1 MKFSLAWSLLDQLR
15 GPPFRVGSPE
25 KKSGW
30 IPEKVEGKSSH
41 LHIAVHGCKF
51 VHFSLFP
58 STTFLYRFIIIIEL
72 IVRNRPEIR
81 PWAIRPVISRASRE
95 ACRVSRPEHGGVG
108 RPHPRGVQL
117 SWNKKISKLKKK
129 CLVSP
134 PYRLGNEVGGTCP
147 GGPPARTRSSSQSV
161 TGSTTRPRT
170 SRKGLLKC
178 EQDVYKAIVRGFVT
192 NWK

>member
-30 IPEKVEGKSSH
+30 IPEKVEGKISH

-58 STTFLYRFIIIIEL
+58 STSFLYRFIIIIEL

-81 PWAIRPVISRASRE
+81 PWSIRPVISRASRE

-117 SWNKKISKLKKK
+117 SWNKKISKLKRNVFFFLLTVWGMKWGAH
-129 CLVSP
+129 VQGVP
-134 PYRLGNEVGGTCP
+134 
-147 GGPPARTRSSSQSV
+147 
-161 TGSTTRPRT
+161 RP
-170 SRKGLLKC
+170 
-178 EQDVYKAIVRGFVT
+178 VRGHHLKV
-192 NWK
+192 